1 MLSKELG
8 GVSEDARRIATWTVI
23 FGLLQAAVKLAKED
37 QQPWRLVSPAF
48 DAGRWRLALY
58 YDPAEADYWGASLLT
73 ADELAKPVT
82 FSSVTMQFKSS
93 TAGSKRIGS
102 SVDTSNVHFDTQ
114 GEKAY
119 PRAIPLQVIESHDPS
134 AVLYLSVQL
143 EEGCLATPA
152 RVPPSLLNHPLYCDI
167 AFTFPNVCLPL
178 FAFKLS
184 SSLASQKAQQ
194 TMPFPRRSR
203 YRTGKIDLKATL
215 KNNESDQAAIDSVV
229 VKSGHSGDVEM
240 TCASNDASTSTETT
254 SPPKCAAQSPTST
267 VNDPNSIADTTAR
280 LLGEEV
286 LQKRWHR
293 IEISDCSW
301 ATFRTYLHALYYDAA
316 GWIPSRSR
324 YLAHVYKD
332 TGTPAPEL
340 QARQQTS
347 FSAQTN
353 VNVNGTPCCSAH
365 AFYRLADRYLDVR
378 LRERAKVAILR
389 SLTVDTAAFEAF
401 SSLSRSFPDVR
412 DGVIDWIVDHADD
425 VFKSRGWQRA
435 VELVDEGAL
444 AGGATVMNRVLTA
457 VREKAARDAREAK
470 AAAMLRGRK
479 HHLDADSE

>member
-1 MLSKELG
+1 
-8 GVSEDARRIATWTVI
+8 
-23 FGLLQAAVKLAKED
+23 
-37 QQPWRLVSPAF
+37 
-48 DAGRWRLALY
+48 
-58 YDPAEADYWGASLLT
+58 
-73 ADELAKPVT
+73 
-82 FSSVTMQFKSS
+82 
-93 TAGSKRIGS
+93 
-102 SVDTSNVHFDTQ
+102 
-114 GEKAY
+114 
-119 PRAIPLQVIESHDPS
+119 
-134 AVLYLSVQL
+134 
-143 EEGCLATPA
+143 
-152 RVPPSLLNHPLYCDI
+152 
-167 AFTFPNVCLPL
+167 
-178 FAFKLS
+178 
-184 SSLASQKAQQ
+184 
-194 TMPFPRRSR
+194 
-203 YRTGKIDLKATL
+203 
-215 KNNESDQAAIDSVV
+215 
-229 VKSGHSGDVEM
+229 M

-293 IEISDCSW
+293 IEISDCRCAFVLLRLGFQRLTMSFCGSW

-389 SLTVDTAAFEAF
+389 SLTVDTVRWLTSPSLVFRISLILLCAGRLRGLLLAQSLLPRRARRRNRLDRRPRS
-401 SSLSRSFPDVR
+401 SSLPSAQSMTST
-412 DGVIDWIVDHADD
+412 HT
-425 VFKSRGWQRA
+425 
-435 VELVDEGAL
+435 LL
-444 AGGATVMNRVLTA
+444 AGRRLQVPRMAAGCRARRRRGARRRSDGDEPRLDG
-457 VREKAARDAREAK
+457 RAREGGARC
-470 AAAMLRGRK
+470 AR
-479 HHLDADSE
+479 SEGSSYAEGEEAPP